1 MSAALGRPLTIV
13 DGDFDVEIPSPYE
26 IGSSYDGNTRDVDE
40 DEPVPELLL
49 QAERDLQ
56 EKRPIYGV
64 FSYYIP
70 CSRMF
75 GRVLGEL
82 YSTSVPSIEVAKKLS
97 DEVDILS
104 ERTTKELSAL
114 TTHELDPLDYEFM
127 LSYHQFLKLIIH
139 RCFISD
145 RDVSNIDF
153 ALHSL
158 SVCTLS
164 AISIIDCVEKMEAIG
179 PSSMPWKYISYVIF
193 QTAIIFLFHAKSE
206 NNFLRQLGARNL
218 ARCANIYLNDEELR
232 DSRPAKML
240 MSLAAK
246 YSVAMESS
254 SSDPNS
260 LATAIQHDQSLLESA
275 ASNASEQHESVPAI
289 HQNLST
295 STTNDMAYSTSAMP
309 MQTYSS
315 YPPRSPLEAMDS
327 NQQQPPSS
335 VMVATQHQPQM
346 HLTAVPTDEFNT
358 VDVQFDA
365 AGLSSELA
373 LWEFPTAVT
382 WNEWDP
388 YL

>member
-1 MSAALGRPLTIV
+1 M
-13 DGDFDVEIPSPYE
+13 
-26 IGSSYDGNTRDVDE
+26 
-40 DEPVPELLL
+40 
-49 QAERDLQ
+49 
-56 EKRPIYGV
+56 
-64 FSYYIP
+64 
-70 CSRMF
+70 
-75 GRVLGEL
+75 
-82 YSTSVPSIEVAKKLS
+82 
-97 DEVDILS
+97 
-104 ERTTKELSAL
+104 
-114 TTHELDPLDYEFM
+114 
-127 LSYHQFLKLIIH
+127 
-139 RCFISD
+139 
-145 RDVSNIDF
+145 
-153 ALHSL
+153 
-158 SVCTLS
+158 
-164 AISIIDCVEKMEAIG
+164 
-179 PSSMPWKYISYVIF
+179 
-193 QTAIIFLFHAKSE
+193 
-206 NNFLRQLGARNL
+206 GARNL

-254 SSDPNS
+254 SGDPNS